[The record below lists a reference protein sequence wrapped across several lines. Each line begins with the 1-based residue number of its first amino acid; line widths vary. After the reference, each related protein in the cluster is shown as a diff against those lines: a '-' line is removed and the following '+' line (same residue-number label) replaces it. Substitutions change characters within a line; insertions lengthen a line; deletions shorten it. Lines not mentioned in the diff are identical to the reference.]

1 MKGHPLFAAINGP
14 DLGERAAGLGF
25 SVGQVLVGTM
35 VEAFGYMPN
44 PLGRAPR
51 AGWFRVL
58 TWSAGQDYFALDAKP
73 ETALAWLL
81 LYAGAAADPLSN
93 GERCLSVGPSSL
105 AGDVYP
111 GALLLD
117 DLAAA
122 AHSQAG
128 ARAEGWPRVNHEQV
142 QQFSQA
148 LALLLDGW
156 AEVTGNRP
164 RFEVQP
170 LALECDG
177 VPI

>member
-1 MKGHPLFAAINGP
+1 MKANPLFAAIKGP

-25 SVGQVLVGTM
+25 SVAQVLVGTSG
-35 VEAFGYMPN
+35 EGFGYADN
-44 PLGRAPR
+44 PLGRVPR
-51 AGWFRVL
+51 VGWFRVM
-58 TWSAGQDYFALDAKP
+58 TWSNGQDYFALDAKP

-81 LYAGAAADPLSN
+81 LYASTAADPCTQGDRRLV
-93 GERCLSVGPSSL
+93 VGPSSR

-128 ARAEGWPRVNHEQV
+128 ERAAGWPKVNPDQV

-164 RFEVQP
+164 RFEVEA
-170 LALECDG
+170 LTLECDA
-177 VPI
+177 VLL